1 MSEQHTPTP
10 WGFSRDDENG
20 VEFNITSDKWYV
32 AVCCDAP
39 GNAFPQDNAR
49 RIVACV
55 NACAGI
61 PTDDLEQCPSGGLFH
76 IADHANELV
85 KQRDELL
92 AALNAIEPF
101 IPKTSAKEGGAAAY
115 SANVRAA
122 DLVRSAIASVKA
134 NTK

>member
-32 AVCCDAP
+32 AVCCDEP
-39 GNAFPQDNAR
+39 GNGTSQSNAR
-49 RIVACV
+49 RVVACV

-92 AALNAIEPF
+92 AALE
-101 IPKTSAKEGGAAAY
+101 KAA
-115 SANVRAA
+115 NTFWKLKDA
-122 DLVRSAIASVKA
+122 DIHAQEAEAVIASVKA

>member
-76 IADHANELV
+76 LADHANELV

-92 AALNAIEPF
+92 AALIHIQQVACSGSPELGIATE
-101 IPKTSAKEGGAAAY
+101 
-115 SANVRAA
+115 
-122 DLVRSAIASVKA
+122 AIASVKA